1 MTIPAVIFPVGED
14 RYAVPT
20 SAVREVVSD
29 PRPTRLPTAPAALLG
44 AFNLRGEVIPMFDTA
59 ALLGIGKLT
68 EIPIAVVVNTS
79 AGSAALVVTGLPK
92 FVVLETEAGP
102 SELRGTLGV
111 YMIDGGM
118 AVMLDIEAMLVPH
131 VGGEGAAGAAAALVS
146 S

>member
-1 MTIPAVIFPVGED
+1 MTIPAVVFPIGED
-14 RYAVPT
+14 RYAVAT

-68 EIPIAVVVNTS
+68 ETPIAVVVNTT
-79 AGSAALVVTGLPK
+79 AGPAALVATGLPK
-92 FVVLETEAGP
+92 FVVLETEAGA

-111 YMIDGGM
+111 YTVDGGM

-131 VGGEGAAGAAAALVS
+131 VGGEGAAGAAALVS